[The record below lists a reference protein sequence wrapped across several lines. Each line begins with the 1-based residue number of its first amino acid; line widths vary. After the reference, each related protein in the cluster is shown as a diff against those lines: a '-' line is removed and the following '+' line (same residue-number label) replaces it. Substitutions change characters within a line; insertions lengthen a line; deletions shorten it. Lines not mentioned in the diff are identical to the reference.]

1 MHEIFTRVHIEIV
14 RYFQLVFGNIFYFE
28 FDYLLSIGLTKL
40 LAKFASL
47 DMTILD
53 TVIQS

>member
-14 RYFQLVFGNIFYFE
+14 RYFQLVFGNISYFE
-28 FDYLLSIGLTKL
+28 FDYLLSIGLTKS

-53 TVIQS
+53 TVIQN